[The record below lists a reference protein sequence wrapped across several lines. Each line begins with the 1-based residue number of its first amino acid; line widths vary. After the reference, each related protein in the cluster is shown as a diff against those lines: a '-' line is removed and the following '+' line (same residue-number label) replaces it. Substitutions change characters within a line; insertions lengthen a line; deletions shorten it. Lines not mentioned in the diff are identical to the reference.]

1 MKRPVT
7 ADPAALVI
15 EAAEGRRDG
24 YVARLAGLVRAGAE
38 GEAAVQAAVATWM
51 RELGCSVES
60 FRYRPEELHTEYE
73 LGDRALVAP
82 GERICVMGRRPGAG
96 EGRSL
101 LCFAHPDSEPVA
113 DVERWTRPPFAAVE
127 EGGRLYGWGVADDL
141 LGVATMLAAL
151 DAVLAAGLDP
161 LGELVLGSTPS
172 KSRAQGVIAA
182 LNRGYLGDGCVYLH
196 PAESGA
202 GLGEIKAFASGL
214 LRFRVTVEGRPPL
227 TSEPGHTAFYH
238 LAVDPLEKALLVRAA
253 LVRLA
258 EERAARVRHPAL
270 EAAVGRSTN
279 LHFGHIGYGEAG
291 RLSRVPERCVL
302 GGSIT
307 FPPGE
312 AMRAVQAEVEA
323 AIAAAAAADPWLRE
337 HPPAL
342 EWLMGTEGAEVPQEH
357 PLYQAVSKAIGA
369 VTGATPHV
377 NPLHS
382 ASDIRN
388 PLLHRGIPTV
398 GFGSLAGDLTHSG
411 GHDEWVDLDDF
422 QRAVQALGLT
432 IVDWCGVR

>member
-1 MKRPVT
+1 MSS
-7 ADPAALVI
+7 PATTDAARLVI
-15 EAAEGRRDG
+15 EAAERRSDA

-38 GEAAVQAAVATWM
+38 GEEAVQALVAAWM
-51 RELGCSVES
+51 RELGCSVER
-60 FRYRPEELHTEYE
+60 FRYRPDELHTAYE
-73 LGDRALVAP
+73 LGDPALVAP
-82 GERICVMGRRPGAG
+82 GERTCVMGRRPGAG
-96 EGRSL
+96 DGRGL

-113 DVERWTRPPFAAVE
+113 GVERWQRPPFAAVV

-141 LGVATMLAAL
+141 LGVATMLAGL
-151 DAVLAAGLDP
+151 DAVLAAGHEP
-161 LGELVLGSTPS
+161 RGELVLGSTPS
-172 KSRAQGVIAA
+172 KARAQGVIAA
-182 LNRGYLGDGCVYLH
+182 LNRGYLADGCVYLH

-214 LRFRVTVEGRPPL
+214 LRFRITVEGRPPA

-238 LAVDPLEKALLVRAA
+238 LAVDPLEKALLVRDA
-253 LVRLA
+253 LARLA
-258 EERAARVRHPAL
+258 AERAARVRHPAL

-279 LHFGHIGYGEAG
+279 LHLGHVGYGDPS

-302 GGSIT
+302 GGSLT

-312 AMRAVQAEVEA
+312 AMAAVQAEV
-323 AIAAAAAADPWLRE
+323 AAAVGAAADADPWLRE
-337 HPPAL
+337 HRPAL

-357 PLYQAVSKAIGA
+357 PLYRSVSRAISA
-369 VTGATPHV
+369 ATGAAPHV

-422 QRAVQALGLT
+422 LRAVQALGLT

>member
-1 MKRPVT
+1 MNHAVT
-7 ADPAALVI
+7 ADPASLVNK
-15 EAAEGRRDG
+15 AAEARRAS
-24 YVARLAGLVRAGAE
+24 YVSRLASLVRAGAE
-38 GEAAVQAAVATWM
+38 GEAAVQAVVAAWM

-60 FRYRPEELHTEYE
+60 FLYQPEELRTAYE

-82 GERICVMGRRPGAG
+82 GERRCVMGRRMGAG
-96 EGRSL
+96 DGRSL

-113 DVERWTRPPFAAVE
+113 GVERWVRPPFAALE

-141 LGVATMLAAL
+141 LGVTTMLAAL
-151 DAVLAAGLDP
+151 DAVLFAGLDP

-172 KSRAQGVIAA
+172 KGRAQGVIAA

-214 LRFRVTVEGRPPL
+214 LRFRITVEGRPPT

-238 LAVDPLEKALLVRAA
+238 LAVDPLEKALLVREA
-253 LVRLA
+253 LVQLA
-258 EERAARVRHPAL
+258 AERASRVRHPAL

-279 LHFGHIGYGEAG
+279 LHLGYVGYGESS

-312 AMRAVQAEVEA
+312 AMATVQAEVANAVALASEA
-323 AIAAAAAADPWLRE
+323 DAWLRE
-337 HPPAL
+337 HPPTL
-342 EWLMGTEGAEVPQEH
+342 EWLMGTEGAAVSPEH
-357 PLYQAVSKAIGA
+357 PLYQTVSKAIFA
-369 VTGATPHV
+369 VTGTMPHV

-422 QRAVQALGLT
+422 LRAVKALSLI
-432 IVDWCGVR
+432 IVAWCGVR